1 MLHALASW
9 ARRNT
14 RRALALAVAPGLAM
28 LAVDAA
34 IGHFAGSDFDNR
46 LQLIPVL
53 YGMLGFVVLPIVV
66 WPKAHAPFAWAARVL
81 GAAGVAVGLTRTW
94 FHFTALGSELKGDYS
109 WPAIEGGLSV
119 APPAFAPLGF
129 AAVGVLLWL
138 LPSPRLLLRLR
149 IGRRR
154 ESVVRALGGPRRGS
168 PETPPG
174 SRRASR

>member
-14 RRALALAVAPGLAM
+14 RRALALAVAPGLA
-28 LAVDAA
+28 
-34 IGHFAGSDFDNR
+34 
-46 LQLIPVL
+46 
-53 YGMLGFVVLPIVV
+53 
-66 WPKAHAPFAWAARVL
+66 
-81 GAAGVAVGLTRTW
+81 VGLTGTW
-94 FHFTALGSELKGDYS
+94 FHFTALGRELGDYS

-138 LPSPRLLLRLR
+138 LPRPRLLLRLR

-154 ESVVRALGGPRRGS
+154 ESVVRALGGPR
-168 PETPPG
+168 
-174 SRRASR
+174 